1 MRRVWA
7 AKASALMDRF
17 DPSRGRDT
25 VRTSPPE
32 SIPGRLAVEEIGVT
46 RFYCGCGVEAHE
58 EGNARLLPPPSNG
71 DEPQSPPLTTR
82 LSLEQQLQLLERR
95 IIEDSL
101 RRNNYR
107 RSDTARELGIS
118 RVTLYNKMKKLGI
131 LLKPRNHPTEANRRQ

>member
-1 MRRVWA
+1 M
-7 AKASALMDRF
+7 
-17 DPSRGRDT
+17 
-25 VRTSPPE
+25 RTSRPE
-32 SIPGRLAVEEIGVT
+32 TVQARLPAEQIGIT

-58 EGNARLLPPPSNG
+58 EGAAR
-71 DEPQSPPLTTR
+71 QSPALSDGSPLHANGVPRR
-82 LSLEQQLQLLERR
+82 LSLEEQLQAIERR

-131 LLKPRNHPTEANRRQ
+131 LVKRRNHTAEATRP